1 MLAPCENFIKDIQL
15 LWYMEEEIQER
26 SKSRYGCG
34 ETQAPLCRFE
44 KSYLPACL
52 NGGSVQMIGEPVWPQ
67 GGAGRKSAVRH
78 FCTAS
83 SFSL

>member
-1 MLAPCENFIKDIQL
+1 MLAPCENFIKGIQL

-26 SKSRYGCG
+26 SKSRFGCG

-52 NGGSVQMIGEPVWPQ
+52 KWW
-67 GGAGRKSAVRH
+67 
-78 FCTAS
+78 
-83 SFSL
+83 FSTGDR